1 MSTKE
6 AFFTN
11 KHLGTRILAN
21 SHMGAFVMHS
31 PTVLYSVAHAVATI
45 TLNRPDVHNAFD
57 EDLIGA
63 LTECFRDAGTDPF
76 VRVVVLRG
84 AGKSFCAG
92 GDLGW
97 MRRMA
102 DYSFAQNMEDAARLG
117 TLLATINTCPKPTI
131 ALVHGNAF
139 GGGVGLAACCD
150 IVVAEESTQ
159 FSLSEVRIGIIPSI
173 ILPYVITAIGER
185 QARRYCLTAERFDGK
200 RAADIGLVHEAVS
213 AGALDVMGNKI
224 IAALKEGAPGAQARG
239 KQLILDI
246 AKKQIDPAVIEL
258 TVTQIAEARAGAEGK
273 EGLSAFLSK
282 SEPSWRQPA

>member
-1 MSTKE
+1 MTQ
-6 AFFTN
+6 T
-11 KHLGTRILAN
+11 LY
-21 SHMGAFVMHS
+21 
-31 PTVLYSVAHAVATI
+31 TVADGVATI
-45 TLNRPDVHNAFD
+45 TLNRPEVLNAFD
-57 EDLIGA
+57 ENLIHE
-63 LTECFRDAGTDPF
+63 LTERFREAGTDAD

-102 DYSFAQNMEDAARLG
+102 DYSFEQNVEDASRLG

-150 IVVAEESTQ
+150 IVVAEEAAL

-200 RAADIGLVHEAVS
+200 RAADIGFVHEVVA
-213 AGALDVMGNKI
+213 AGGLDSMADKI
-224 IAALKEGAPGAQARG
+224 IAALKDGAPGAQARG

-246 AKKQIDPAVIEL
+246 AKRPIDPAVIQL
-258 TVTQIAEARAGAEGK
+258 TVEQIAEARAGAEGK
-273 EGLSAFLSK
+273 EGLSAFLNK
-282 SEPSWRQPA
+282 AEPSWRRRG

>member
-1 MSTKE
+1 M
-6 AFFTN
+6 TN
-11 KHLGTRILAN
+11 H
-21 SHMGAFVMHS
+21 
-31 PTVLYSVAHAVATI
+31 VLYATHDGVATI

-57 EDLIGA
+57 EALIGD
-63 LTECFRDAGTDPF
+63 LTERFRDAGTDPA

-102 DYSFAQNMEDAARLG
+102 DYSFEQNVEDAARLG

-139 GGGVGLAACCD
+139 GGGVGLSACCD
-150 IVVAEESTQ
+150 IVVAEETAQ

-200 RAADIGLVHEAVS
+200 RAADIGFAHEVVP
-213 AGALDVMGNKI
+213 AGGLDAMADKI
-224 IAALKEGAPGAQARG
+224 ITALKEGAPGAQARG

-246 AKKQIDPAVIEL
+246 AKKPIDAAVIEL

-282 SEPSWRQPA
+282 SEPSWRKRA

>member
-1 MSTKE
+1 MTD
-6 AFFTN
+6 
-11 KHLGTRILAN
+11 H
-21 SHMGAFVMHS
+21 
-31 PTVLYSVAHAVATI
+31 VLYATHDGVATI

-57 EDLIGA
+57 EKLIGD
-63 LTECFRDAGTDPF
+63 LTERFRDAGTDPA

-102 DYSFAQNMEDAARLG
+102 DYSFEQNVEDAARLG

-139 GGGVGLAACCD
+139 GGGVGLSACWD
-150 IVVAEESTQ
+150 IGVAEETAQ

-200 RAADIGLVHEAVS
+200 RAADIGFAHEVVP
-213 AGALDVMGNKI
+213 AGGLDSMADKI
-224 IAALKEGAPGAQARG
+224 NTALKEGAPGAQARG

-246 AKKQIDPAVIEL
+246 AKKPIDAAVIEL

-282 SEPSWRQPA
+282 SEPSWRKRA

>member
-1 MSTKE
+1 MTDS
-6 AFFTN
+6 N
-11 KHLGTRILAN
+11 
-21 SHMGAFVMHS
+21 
-31 PTVLYSVAHAVATI
+31 VLYDLKDGIATL
-45 TLNRPDVHNAFD
+45 TLNRPDIHNAFD
-57 EDLIGA
+57 ESLIGT
-63 LTECFRDAGTDPF
+63 LTERFQQAGNDPK
-76 VRVVVLRG
+76 VRIIVLRG

-102 DYSFAQNMEDAARLG
+102 DYTFEENVQDAARLG

-150 IVVAEESTQ
+150 IVLAEETAL

-185 QARRYCLTAERFDGK
+185 QARRYCLTAERFDGI
-200 RAADIGLVHEAVS
+200 RAQDIGLAHEAVA
-213 AGALDVMGNKI
+213 AGTLDAAAQNIIEALLM
-224 IAALKEGAPGAQARG
+224 GAPGAQARG

-246 AKKQIDPAVIEL
+246 AKKPIDPQVIQL
-258 TVTQIAEARAGAEGK
+258 TVEQIAQARAGAEGK

-282 SEPSWRQPA
+282 GEPSWRKKA